1 MGETCVKKLPIL
13 YGIGDGLVGKGIL
26 SLLCT
31 SCGLKQRGLWR
42 PGFFQ
47 PPYFWDSA
55 PSVWKKRNRCDV
67 RSRVR
72 YSPSFEW

>member
-1 MGETCVKKLPIL
+1 MLCKSCISDNFIRKRSGRMGETRVKKLPIL

-47 PPYFWDSA
+47 PPYF
-55 PSVWKKRNRCDV
+55 
-67 RSRVR
+67 
-72 YSPSFEW
+72 